1 MTERETRLRNMQ
13 CSKVARATQAPQKNL
28 VAIAR
33 KWYEKKLAAN
43 SEAPKSKRQSES
55 NSNKESEKTQKETPP
70 TPQKAKFTKN
80 DGQGK
85 YTSEQRMQKREQR
98 KLNKQKK
105 KQRMAVLRQRLEVI
119 EREKKARAL
128 IKKLAKLELAVVAI
142 RTTWNNTIISLTD
155 RRGRVKLWT
164 SAGAQRS
171 TRGCKKRSG
180 YANSLAADEVVNFA
194 RRKGVKRLGIVLS
207 GPGTGRK
214 WTVKKFIRTRTWR
227 VLKIRSKRN
236 IPHGGCRPPKR
247 PRRRRRGFK
256 G

>member
-1 MTERETRLRNMQ
+1 MMGTENTARNLEVLA
-13 CSKVARATQAPQKNL
+13 VARTPGAVYNKPK
-28 VAIAR
+28 IAAR
-33 KWYEKKLAAN
+33 LWYEKKLAAD
-43 SEAPKSKRQSES
+43 SEAPKPKRESGSES
-55 NSNKESEKTQKETPP
+55 TEASQKIIK
-70 TPQKAKFTKN
+70 QKAEFTKN

-85 YTSEQRMQKREQR
+85 YTREQRDQKREQR
-98 KLNKQKK
+98 KLNKQKH
-105 KQRMAVLRQRLEVI
+105 KQRMAVLRKKLETI
-119 EREKKARAL
+119 EKEKKAKAL
-128 IKKLAKLELAVVAI
+128 TRRLAKLELAIVAI

>member
-1 MTERETRLRNMQ
+1 MEKSTINTTTVATAIRQVNLKLIRAFRAYERKRSADPETPKPDQ
-13 CSKVARATQAPQKNL
+13 EVTK
-28 VAIAR
+28 
-33 KWYEKKLAAN
+33 EKK
-43 SEAPKSKRQSES
+43 P
-55 NSNKESEKTQKETPP
+55 ET
-70 TPQKAKFTKN
+70 KFTKN

-85 YTSEQRMQKREQR
+85 YTPEERAQKREQR
-98 KLNKQKK
+98 KLKKQKQ
-105 KQRMAVLRQRLEVI
+105 KQRMALLRKRLETI
-119 EREKKARAL
+119 EQEKKAKAL
-128 IKKLAKLELAVVAI
+128 TKRLAKLELAIVAI

-164 SAGAQRS
+164 SAGSQRKA
-171 TRGCKKRSG
+171 RGCKKRSG
-180 YANSLAADEVVNFA
+180 YANSMAADEVINFA
-194 RRKGVKRLGIVLS
+194 RRKGVKRLGIVLT
-207 GPGTGRK
+207 GPGIGRK

>member
-1 MTERETRLRNMQ
+1 MTETETTNLQ
-13 CSKVARATQAPQKNL
+13 LLKVARAIQAIQTKL
-28 VAIAR
+28 FATR
-33 KWYEKKLAAN
+33 RRWHEKLAADA
-43 SEAPKSKRQSES
+43 EAQKPEQESES
-55 NSNKESEKTQKETPP
+55 KSNEESEKIKRTRAE
-70 TPQKAKFTKN
+70 FTKN

-85 YTSEQRMQKREQR
+85 YTPEQREQKRQQR
-98 KLNKQKK
+98 KLKKQKN
-105 KQRMAVLRQRLEVI
+105 KQRMTMLRRKLEVI
-119 EREKKARAL
+119 EKEKKAKAL
-128 IKKLAKLELAVVAI
+128 TRRLAKLELAIVAI